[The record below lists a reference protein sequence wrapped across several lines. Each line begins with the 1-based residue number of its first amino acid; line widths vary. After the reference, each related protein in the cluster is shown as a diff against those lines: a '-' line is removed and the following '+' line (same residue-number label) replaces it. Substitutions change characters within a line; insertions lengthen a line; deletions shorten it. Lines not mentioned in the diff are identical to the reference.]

1 MSILLIRHGE
11 TELNATRVVQPPE
24 TPLNERGIGQAE
36 SLARRLL
43 SLGVAHI
50 LTSDQTRA
58 RMTAE
63 RVLAATGAPLSLDS
77 GLCERNFGDVRGTPY
92 SELTEDIF
100 APGYT
105 PPGGERWSEFDARV
119 DAVWDRVTARAH
131 LVQGNLAVVTHGLV
145 CRSLAARKLEL
156 PESVAEPERWGNTAL
171 TIVDGG
177 SPWRV
182 RLLNCTAHLQAQ
194 HADDTRGTSGL

>member
-1 MSILLIRHGE
+1 VSILLIRHGE
-11 TELNATRVVQPPE
+11 TELNATRVVQPPD
-24 TPLNERGIGQAE
+24 TPLNERGVAQAD

-43 SLGVAHI
+43 SFGVAHI
-50 LTSDQTRA
+50 LASDQARA

-63 RVLAATGAPLSLDS
+63 RVLAATGATLSLDP

-92 SELTEDIF
+92 SELEEDIF
-100 APGYT
+100 APGYA

-119 DAVWDRVTARAH
+119 DAAWDRVTARTR
-131 LVQGNLAVVTHGLV
+131 LVPGNLAVVTHGLV

-156 PESVAEPERWGNTAL
+156 PDSVAQPQRWGNTAL

-177 SPWRV
+177 PPWRV
-182 RLLNCTAHLQAQ
+182 QLLNCTTHLEPEF
-194 HADDTRGTSGL
+194 ADDTRGTSGL